1 MHREAGQKL
10 QDSFNKEGSEED
22 LGQQKEPWFGV
33 EEKEEGRETRGTGR
47 QTAEGGRDRGE
58 RYSSCPVCM

>member
-1 MHREAGQKL
+1 M
-10 QDSFNKEGSEED
+10 NKGGREED
-22 LGQQKEPWFGV
+22 LGQQREPWFGV

-47 QTAEGGRDRGE
+47 QAAEGGRDRGE